1 MRTLQRQFWNG
12 QPEVL
17 RDLFTL
23 TKPVARLRLHSHF
36 FGFELK
42 LTVNDV
48 LVRSQV
54 TRNPAEIDTLS
65 TDWRTA
71 MLKEGWQ

>member
-23 TKPVARLRLHSHF
+23 TKPGGAVARLRLHSHF
-36 FGFELK
+36 CS
-42 LTVNDV
+42 
-48 LVRSQV
+48 RAS
-54 TRNPAEIDTLS
+54 P
-65 TDWRTA
+65 
-71 MLKEGWQ
+71 